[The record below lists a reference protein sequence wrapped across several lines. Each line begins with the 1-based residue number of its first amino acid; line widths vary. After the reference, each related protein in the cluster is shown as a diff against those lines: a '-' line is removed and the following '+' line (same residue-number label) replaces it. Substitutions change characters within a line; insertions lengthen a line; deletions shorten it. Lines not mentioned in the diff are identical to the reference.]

1 MIHIIIKQIDHN
13 KIIIKDYS
21 NIYKIYYDDKFHISG
36 LPIHAFGDIIVDN
49 ENYKFY
55 LDDRSYRLFLSI
67 QNRFKG
73 KINGYRN
80 FINQDSYGNYLYFT
94 NNFYTKQK
102 LNENVKD
109 LYLNIKYVNKN
120 NQNTIIHII

>member
-1 MIHIIIKQIDHN
+1 MSHIILKQIDN
-13 KIIIKDYS
+13 RKIIIKDYL
-21 NIYKIYYDDKFHISG
+21 NTYKIYYDDKFHING

-55 LDDRSYRLFLSI
+55 LDDKSYRLIFTI
-67 QNRFKG
+67 QNYFKD
-73 KINGYRN
+73 KINGYHN
-80 FINQDSYGNYLYFT
+80 FINQDINGNYIYFT
-94 NNFYTKQK
+94 DNYYIKDK
-102 LNENVKD
+102 LNENVKE